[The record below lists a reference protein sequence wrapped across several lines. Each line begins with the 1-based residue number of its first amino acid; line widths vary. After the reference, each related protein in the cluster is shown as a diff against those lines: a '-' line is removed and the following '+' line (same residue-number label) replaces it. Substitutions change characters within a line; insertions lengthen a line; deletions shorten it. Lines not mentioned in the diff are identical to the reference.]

1 MAKREPITTK
11 ELIAK
16 LLELDPDGNR
26 QIWVDVVGDGWYSET
41 VYQNQ
46 IELYDGDDSIVI
58 ILPFGDDDDDDEQ
71 TEE

>member
-1 MAKREPITTK
+1 MAKRKPITTK

-26 QIWVDVVGDGWYSET
+26 EIWVNVAGDGWYSET

-46 IELYDGDDSIVI
+46 IGLYDDDIVI
-58 ILPFGDDDDDDEQ
+58 TLPFGDDDDDDEQ

>member
-1 MAKREPITTK
+1 MAKRKPITTK

-26 QIWVDVVGDGWYSET
+26 EIWVNVAGDCWYSET

-46 IELYDGDDSIVI
+46 IGLYDGDI
-58 ILPFGDDDDDDEQ
+58 IITLPFGDDDDDDEQ

>member
-1 MAKREPITTK
+1 MAKRKPITTK

-46 IELYDGDDSIVI
+46 IELDLNDDSIVI
-58 ILPFGDDDDDDEQ
+58 TLPFGDEEEEQ
-71 TEE
+71 TEK

>member
-1 MAKREPITTK
+1 MAKRKPITTK

-16 LLELDPDGNR
+16 LLDLDPDGNR
-26 QIWVDVVGDGWYSET
+26 EIWVNVAGDGWYSET

-46 IELYDGDDSIVI
+46 IGLYDDDIVI
-58 ILPFGDDDDDDEQ
+58 TLPFGDNDDDDEQ

>member
-1 MAKREPITTK
+1 MKIMAKRKPITTK

-46 IELYDGDDSIVI
+46 IELDLNDDSIVI
-58 ILPFGDDDDDDEQ
+58 TLPFGD
-71 TEE
+71 EEEE

>member
-1 MAKREPITTK
+1 MKIMAKRKPITTK
-11 ELIAK
+11 ELISK

-46 IELYDGDDSIVI
+46 IELDLNDDSIVI
-58 ILPFGDDDDDDEQ
+58 TLPFGD
-71 TEE
+71 EEEE

>member
-1 MAKREPITTK
+1 MAKRKPITTK

-41 VYQNQ
+41 VYNNQ
-46 IELYDGDDSIVI
+46 IEVYDDDSIVI
-58 ILPFGDDDDDDEQ
+58 ILPFDDDDEE
-71 TEE
+71 TEN